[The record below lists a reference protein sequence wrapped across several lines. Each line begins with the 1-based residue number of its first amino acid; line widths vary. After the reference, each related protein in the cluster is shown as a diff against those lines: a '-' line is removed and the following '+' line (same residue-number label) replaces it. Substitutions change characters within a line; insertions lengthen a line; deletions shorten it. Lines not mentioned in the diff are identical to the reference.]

1 MKAVILQE
9 YGGPQVLNYEETP
22 RLEPNDEVLIR
33 VMAASVN
40 PVDVAIR
47 SGKFAEYLPTSLP
60 LIPGMDVAGFVETRG
75 SKISALKAGDP
86 VYAFFTLREESG
98 VSISAEPK
106 SETFA
111 ELTHLID
118 GRKLAPVVTQVFP
131 LSEVAKAQDQ
141 ITTRHMR
148 GKIVPRVA
156 PELKSR

>member
-1 MKAVILQE
+1 
-9 YGGPQVLNYEETP
+9 
-22 RLEPNDEVLIR
+22 
-33 VMAASVN
+33 
-40 PVDVAIR
+40 
-47 SGKFAEYLPTSLP
+47 
-60 LIPGMDVAGFVETRG
+60 
-75 SKISALKAGDP
+75 LKAGDP